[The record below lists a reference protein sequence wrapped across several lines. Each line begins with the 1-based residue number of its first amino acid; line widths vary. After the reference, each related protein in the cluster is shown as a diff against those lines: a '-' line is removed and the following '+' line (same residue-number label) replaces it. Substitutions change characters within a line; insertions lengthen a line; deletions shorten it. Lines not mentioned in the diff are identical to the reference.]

1 MANHVAAVVLAAGE
15 SRRMGVSKLLLPWGE
30 TTVLGQTLTH
40 LQESKVDEILLVSG
54 HQAEKVAA
62 IAQAFEVEVVHNEA
76 YAEGEML
83 SSLQVGVGHLSADAD
98 AVLVILAD
106 QPLVRPEVIDRLLAA
121 YEAGKGEL
129 IAPTYEGRRG
139 NPVLIGRPYFAE
151 LLALPWGQAP
161 RELLRRHPAALHL
174 LPVESAAILQDLDR
188 PEQYQR
194 HRPAQP

>member
-1 MANHVAAVVLAAGE
+1 
-15 SRRMGVSKLLLPWGE
+15 MGVSKLLLPWGE

-83 SSLQVGVGHLSADAD
+83 SSLQVGVDHLSADVD
-98 AVLVILAD
+98 AALVILAD

-129 IAPTYEGRRG
+129 IAPTYEGTRG

-161 RELLRRHPAALHL
+161 RELLRRHPAALYL
-174 LPVESAAILQDLDR
+174 LPVESSTILQDLDR
-188 PEQYQR
+188 PEQYQH